1 VDRERGLAAWAHEQG
16 ISEMDI
22 YFGHEQCSEKFRQL
36 RCHFVHFHD
45 HDVTGAER
53 DIVLLEQFF
62 DAVWIAH
69 HESGDRRIGR
79 FRNAQG
85 NRVIIVS
92 VQQLQDIEHGA
103 DLVRQENGKLL
114 YEWSVAFRGGLGKV
128 ECHTGGSSNCRGSSL
143 ASLRRCPLQNSN
155 LEYLIA
161 VLSMANNKV
170 RARHG
175 TSPSDW
181 RTRLA
186 LCGFRIAEWGKKA
199 FRSRENMEPE
209 NELIVQRR
217 EKLEALREKG
227 VEPFGQAFET
237 SGSVAEVR
245 QIFKEGETLR
255 AAGRITAHRDMGK
268 SHFVDLRDASGRI
281 QIYFHEKEVG
291 AEAMEIFK
299 LLDLGDFIGVEGTCF
314 LTKTGESTLKAHK
327 FEVLAKSLRPPPEK
341 WHGLQDVEAR
351 YRQRYVD
358 LVANEQSRETFQK
371 RILMMREI
379 RRFLEDRGF
388 LEVETPMLQSVAG
401 GAAAQPFGTHHKALD
416 LDLYLR
422 IAPELYLKRL
432 LVGGFNKVFELN
444 RNFRNEGI
452 SRKHN
457 PEFTMLEIYWA
468 YANFEKMADLVE
480 ELICKLAEKVCGS
493 LKIEH
498 RDADGRVTR
507 TIDLK
512 RPWRRAR
519 YVDLVRE
526 AAGKEWFELSS
537 EQRRARAMKDLKLE
551 ILPQLADFEVT
562 QHVFEKLVEEKTFDP
577 LFVTHCPKELV
588 PLAKQNAADP
598 GLVDVYE
605 LIINGVEMSPGY
617 TELNDPDVQRK
628 RLLEQAGEETQK
640 IDEDFLLALEHGMPP
655 AGGLGLGIDRLAMM
669 FTGAESIRDV
679 VLFPLLKPKRDQ

>member
-1 VDRERGLAAWAHEQG
+1 
-16 ISEMDI
+16 
-22 YFGHEQCSEKFRQL
+22 
-36 RCHFVHFHD
+36 
-45 HDVTGAER
+45 
-53 DIVLLEQFF
+53 
-62 DAVWIAH
+62 
-69 HESGDRRIGR
+69 
-79 FRNAQG
+79 
-85 NRVIIVS
+85 
-92 VQQLQDIEHGA
+92 
-103 DLVRQENGKLL
+103 
-114 YEWSVAFRGGLGKV
+114 
-128 ECHTGGSSNCRGSSL
+128 
-143 ASLRRCPLQNSN
+143 
-155 LEYLIA
+155 
-161 VLSMANNKV
+161 
-170 RARHG
+170 
-175 TSPSDW
+175 
-181 RTRLA
+181 
-186 LCGFRIAEWGKKA
+186 
-199 FRSRENMEPE
+199 MEPE
-209 NELIVQRR
+209 NELIAQRR
-217 EKLEALREKG
+217 EKLAALRARG
-227 VEPFGQAFET
+227 VEPFGRAFET
-237 SGSVAEVR
+237 SGSIAEIR
-245 QIFKEGETLR
+245 EKFKDGEKLR

-268 SHFVDLRDASGRI
+268 SHFVDLRDATGRI

-291 AEAMEIFK
+291 FEAMEIFK
-299 LLDLGDFIGVEGTCF
+299 LLDLGDFIGIEGTCF
-314 LTKTGESTLKAHK
+314 LTKTGEPTLKAHK

-358 LVANEQSRETFQK
+358 LVANEQSRETFQE
-371 RILMMREI
+371 RVAMVREI

-388 LEVETPMLQSVAG
+388 MEVETPILQTVAG
-401 GAAAQPFGTHHKALD
+401 GAAAAPFSTHHKALS

-468 YANFEKMADLVE
+468 YADFEKMANLVE
-480 ELICKLAEKVCGS
+480 ELICHVAEKVFGS

-498 RDADGRVTR
+498 RDAGKVMR

-526 AAGKEWFELSS
+526 VAGKDWFDISS
-537 EQRRARAMKDLKLE
+537 EQRRALATRELKLE

-588 PLAKQNAADP
+588 PLAKQNATDP
-598 GLVDVYE
+598 ALVDVYE

-679 VLFPLLKPKRDQ
+679 ILFPLLKPKRD